1 MVSPM
6 LKSHLPR
13 LSKKHSS
20 FCLLYFFI
28 LIPAISQT
36 PKEQLQLAV
45 SDIKSIKSNFVQTK
59 HYRFLN
65 NDMVT
70 TGTFYYSKPAKMKWH
85 QKSPTEYSLILNDGI
100 IQIEDGVKQKQVDS
114 GKNKIG
120 FKMNKLILSLIN
132 GSILNDPN
140 FHIEI
145 ANEID
150 QIIVQ
155 LIGKVKAQNFEKI
168 TLTFAQKSFY
178 LLSMKIDEGQGDYS
192 LIEFRDHKINTNISK
207 EEFDIN

>member
-1 MVSPM
+1 
-6 LKSHLPR
+6 
-13 LSKKHSS
+13 
-20 FCLLYFFI
+20 
-28 LIPAISQT
+28 
-36 PKEQLQLAV
+36 
-45 SDIKSIKSNFVQTK
+45 
-59 HYRFLN
+59 
-65 NDMVT
+65 
-70 TGTFYYSKPAKMKWH
+70 MKWH

-155 LIGKVKAQNFEKI
+155 LIGKVKGQNFEKI